1 MNEPLKNSR
10 ERKLR
15 VGERVRLGGRA
26 GVLRYLYG
34 TDAAVV
40 RFDQDPNTKV
50 VSLRLLEACTD
61 ERYGWLSRGSQSGI
75 GAVAWYAIPCG

>member
-15 VGERVRLGGRA
+15 EGDRVRIGDRA

-34 TDAAVV
+34 GDAAVV
-40 RFDQDPNTKV
+40 RFDEDQNTKV
-50 VSLRLLEACTD
+50 VSLRLLEACSD
-61 ERYGWLSRGSQSGI
+61 ENSQ
-75 GAVAWYAIPCG
+75 PR

>member
-1 MNEPLKNSR
+1 MNEPRENGR

-15 VGERVRLGGRA
+15 VGERVRIGERA

-40 RFDQDPNTKV
+40 RFDREPNTKV

-61 ERYGWLSRGSQSGI
+61 EH
-75 GAVAWYAIPCG
+75 

>member
-1 MNEPLKNSR
+1 MSEQLKNDR

-15 VGERVRLGGRA
+15 AGARVRIGDRA

-34 TDAAVV
+34 TEAAVV
-40 RFDQDPNTKV
+40 RFDDDANTKV

-61 ERYGWLSRGSQSGI
+61 ER
-75 GAVAWYAIPCG
+75 